1 MIRSFKHRGLKRAY
15 ERDDWSRID
24 PKDHE
29 RLAVIL
35 QYLDVAQRIEDLGI
49 HGWRLHPLSGKRQGE
64 WSITVR
70 SNWRITFRFENGEV
84 LDVDLVDYH

>member
-15 ERDDWSRID
+15 ERDEWSRID

-29 RLAVIL
+29 RIAVVL
-35 QYLDVAQRIEDLGI
+35 QYLDIAQRIEDLDI
-49 HGWRLHPLSGKRQGE
+49 HGWRLHRLSGDRQGE
-64 WSITVR
+64 WSITLR

>member
-29 RLAVIL
+29 RIAVVL
-35 QYLDVAQRIEDLGI
+35 QYLDIAQRIEDLDI
-49 HGWRLHPLSGKRQGE
+49 HGWRLHRLSGDRQGE
-64 WSITVR
+64 WSITLR

>member
-29 RLAVIL
+29 RIAVVL
-35 QYLDVAQRIEDLGI
+35 QYLDIAQRIEDLDI
-49 HGWRLHPLSGKRQGE
+49 HGWRLHRLSGNRQGE
-64 WSITVR
+64 WSITLR